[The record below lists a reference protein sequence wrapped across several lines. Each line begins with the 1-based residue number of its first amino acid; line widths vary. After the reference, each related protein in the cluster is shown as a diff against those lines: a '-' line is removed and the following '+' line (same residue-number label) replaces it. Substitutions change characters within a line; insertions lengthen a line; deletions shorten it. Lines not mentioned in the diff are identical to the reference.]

1 MTFPRKIGLLLILI
15 ALASAAGYECGLALP
30 SLRWFYSFGPSP
42 EKKSFISS
50 LFALKNLDQA
60 QWIGHGLSG
69 LMAVSGLLL
78 LGLGGDFRWNPLT
91 LRKLAR
97 FRAITRGY
105 RSFLIF
111 MVLIVL
117 ALFDQALVGKQALA
131 VRYEGRWY
139 FPAFVRQR
147 IAASTFGSDS
157 QADPDYRLLQQKF
170 AKAGGLNRVWMPL
183 VPFDPTFD
191 TDNIQ
196 YRNLRSAE
204 GIVNN
209 HQGSEPFS
217 GIAYVIDLND
227 PQIKLQMAT
236 FRQGKR
242 SGRAEV
248 HDGKGETLAVEQ
260 WLDGKRQSRRAMQGD
275 TLGDALPA
283 DGLVWTELLYPPA
296 PPSIASRHFLGTD
309 SRGWDVTAQLYGGF
323 QIILKAAVIY
333 VFLTYLVG
341 IVAGCSM
348 GFFGGKY
355 DLIGQR
361 FVEVL
366 SNVPFLYL
374 VMIISSNIGRDNI
387 SLLVILLVICAFSW
401 IDVAGYLR
409 SQTYREKAREYVA
422 AARVLGAG
430 TGRIV
435 FRHILPNSI
444 STLVTLLPFS
454 VVGIATALTALDFLG
469 FGLPAQYP
477 SWGSLLSDGTSNL
490 DAIWIVSSVF
500 SLLVVTLLLI
510 TFVGE
515 AVREAFD
522 PKKFTYYR

>member
-15 ALASAAGYECGLALP
+15 ALLAATGYECGLALP
-30 SLRWFYSFGPSP
+30 SLRWFYSF
-42 EKKSFISS
+42 ESS
-50 LFALKNLDQA
+50 DGADPNRA
-60 QWIGHGLSG
+60 RWIGHLIAGATVVIG
-69 LMAVSGLLL
+69 VLMMF
-78 LGLGGDFRWNPLT
+78 LGGDFRWNPLT
-91 LRKLAR
+91 LRKFSR

-105 RSFLIF
+105 RSFLIL
-111 MVLIVL
+111 MVMVVVSLL
-117 ALFDQALVGKQALA
+117 DQALVGKQALA
-131 VRYEGRWY
+131 VRYEGEWF

-147 IAASTFGSDS
+147 IDAATFGGAS
-157 QADPDYRLLQQKF
+157 QADPDYRQLQKKF
-170 AKAGGLNRVWMPL
+170 AKEGGVNRVWMPL

-196 YRNLRSAE
+196 YRVLPVGD
-204 GIVNN
+204 GIVGN
-209 HQGSEPFS
+209 HKGSEPFS
-217 GIAYVIDLND
+217 GIAFVLDPND
-227 PQIKLQMAT
+227 PLVKFQKAT

-242 SGRAEV
+242 SGRLEIY
-248 HDGKGETLAVEQ
+248 DGKGETLAVEE
-260 WLDGKRQSRRAMQGD
+260 WLDGKRLSRRA
-275 TLGDALPA
+275 LGEDVASDAA
-283 DGLVWTELLYPPA
+283 AVEASVWTELLFPPA
-296 PPSIASRHFLGTD
+296 PPSVASRHFLGTD
-309 SRGWDVTAQLYGGF
+309 SRGWDVAAQLYGGF
-323 QIILKAAVIY
+323 QVILKAALIY

-341 IVAGCSM
+341 IAAGCSM

-374 VMIISSNIGRDNI
+374 VMIISSNIGQEKI
-387 SLLVILLVICAFSW
+387 TLLVILLVICAFSW
-401 IDVAGYLR
+401 IDVAAYLR

-444 STLVTLLPFS
+444 STIVTLLPFS
-454 VVGIATALTALDFLG
+454 IVGIATALTALDFLG

-477 SWGSLLSDGTSNL
+477 SWGTLLGDGTSNL

-500 SLLVVTLLLI
+500 GMMVLTLLLI

-515 AVREAFD
+515 AIREAFD

>member
-1 MTFPRKIGLLLILI
+1 MTFPRKIGLLLIVV
-15 ALASAAGYECGLALP
+15 ALLAATGYECGLALP
-30 SLRWFYSFGPSP
+30 SLRWFYSF
-42 EKKSFISS
+42 ESS
-50 LFALKNLDQA
+50 DGADLDPA
-60 QWIGHGLSG
+60 RWIGHAITGVMMVVG
-69 LMAVSGLLL
+69 VTMIF
-78 LGLGGDFRWNPLT
+78 LGGDFRWNPLT
-91 LRKLAR
+91 LRKLSR

-105 RSFLIF
+105 RSFL
-111 MVLIVL
+111 VLIAMVVIAML
-117 ALFDQALVGKQALA
+117 DQALVGKQALA
-131 VRYEGRWY
+131 VHYEGQWF
-139 FPAFVRQR
+139 FPAFVQKR
-147 IAASTFGSDS
+147 IDASTFGGVH
-157 QADPDYRLLQQKF
+157 QADPDYRQLQKKF
-170 AKAGGLNRVWMPL
+170 AKEGGGNRVWMPL

-196 YRNLRSAE
+196 YRVLPVSE
-204 GIVNN
+204 GIVDN
-209 HQGSEPFS
+209 HKGSEPFS
-217 GIAYVIDLND
+217 GIAYVLDPND
-227 PQIKLQMAT
+227 PLVKFQKAT

-242 SGRAEV
+242 SGRVEIF
-248 HDGKGETLAVEQ
+248 DGKGETRAVEE
-260 WLDGKRQSRRAMQGD
+260 WLDGKRLSRRA
-275 TLGDALPA
+275 LGEDGAVDAA
-283 DGLVWTELLYPPA
+283 AVESSVWTELLYPPA

-309 SRGWDVTAQLYGGF
+309 SRGWDVAAQLYGGF
-323 QIILKAAVIY
+323 QVILKAALIY

-341 IVAGCSM
+341 IAAGCSM

-374 VMIISSNIGRDNI
+374 VMIISSNIGQEKI
-387 SLLVILLVICAFSW
+387 TLLVILLVICAFSW
-401 IDVAGYLR
+401 IDVATYLR

-444 STLVTLLPFS
+444 STIVTLLPFS
-454 VVGIATALTALDFLG
+454 IVGIATSLTALDFLG

-477 SWGSLLSDGTSNL
+477 SWGKLLNDGTSNL

-500 SLLVVTLLLI
+500 GMLVLTLLLI

-515 AVREAFD
+515 AIREAFD